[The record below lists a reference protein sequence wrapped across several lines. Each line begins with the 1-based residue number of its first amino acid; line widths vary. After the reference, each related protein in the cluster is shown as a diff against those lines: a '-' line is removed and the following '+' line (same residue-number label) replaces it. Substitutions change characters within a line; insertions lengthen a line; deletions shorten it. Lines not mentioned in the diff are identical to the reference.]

1 MDRPPARTVRG
12 AAGRQWYHCATMHPA
27 DDHRPASAGARN
39 GRGAPGA
46 GQPQTP
52 GQTASPAVPGA
63 GGVVFDAGGRVLVL
77 HHANGDWVFPKG
89 HVEAGETPLQAA
101 LREVR
106 EEAGIEAECYEPA
119 AEWVTRYRNAQG
131 VLRHITWYVCRTGAT
146 ATNVTEELFQEAR
159 FVWPE
164 AALRLLTFEADQQL
178 LNDVLAAGHPREGS
192 HAP

>member
-1 MDRPPARTVRG
+1 M
-12 AAGRQWYHCATMHPA
+12 
-27 DDHRPASAGARN
+27 
-39 GRGAPGA
+39 
-46 GQPQTP
+46 
-52 GQTASPAVPGA
+52 
-63 GGVVFDAGGRVLVL
+63 FDAGGRVLVL
-77 HHANGDWVFPKG
+77 HPANGDWVFPKG
-89 HVEAGETPLQAA
+89 HVESGETPLQAA

-106 EEAGIEAECYEPA
+106 EEAGIEAACHEPA

-131 VLRHITWYVCRTGAT
+131 VLRHVTWYVCRTSDS

-164 AALRLLTFEADQQL
+164 AALRLLTFEADRQL

>member
-1 MDRPPARTVRG
+1 M
-12 AAGRQWYHCATMHPA
+12 QPA
-27 DDHRPASAGARN
+27 DDHRPASASARN
-39 GRGAPGA
+39 GAGSGAASAGRAQEA
-46 GQPQTP
+46 GQT
-52 GQTASPAVPGA
+52 TSPAVPGA

-89 HVEAGETPLQAA
+89 HVEEGETPLQAA

-106 EEAGIEAECYEPA
+106 EEAGITAACHEPA

-131 VLRHITWYVCRTGAT
+131 VLRHVTWYVCRTGDS

-159 FVWPE
+159 FMWPE
-164 AALRLLTFEADQQL
+164 AALRLLTFEADRQL

-192 HAP
+192 HA